1 MDVTGAGAGGGSDGS
16 MGAEVEAEVEIK
28 VGVEI
33 EVETEVE
40 GCKLA
45 VWPSAIRAVVFC
57 VCDGSDGETEGEGGG
72 EMKAEVSWL
81 PVASGIPDPVLCA
94 AGRMAGSGARISGP
108 VEAATMGVG
117 AELVASPSGQVLITA

>member
-1 MDVTGAGAGGGSDGS
+1 MDVAGAGAGGGSDGS
-16 MGAEVEAEVEIK
+16 MGAEEEIK

-40 GCKLA
+40 VCKLA
-45 VWPSAIRAVVFC
+45 VWPSAIRAAVFC
-57 VCDGSDGETEGEGGG
+57 GCDGSDGETEGEGVG

-81 PVASGIPDPVLCA
+81 PGASGILDPVLCA
-94 AGRMAGSGARISGP
+94 AGMVAGSGARISGP
-108 VEAATMGVG
+108 VEGATMGVG

>member
-1 MDVTGAGAGGGSDGS
+1 MDVTGAGAGSGSDGS
-16 MGAEVEAEVEIK
+16 MGAEVEIK
-28 VGVEI
+28 VGGKMGVET

-45 VWPSAIRAVVFC
+45 LCPSAMRAAVFC
-57 VCDGSDGETEGEGGG
+57 GCDGSDGDTEGEGVG

-81 PVASGIPDPVLCA
+81 LVASGIHDPGLCA
-94 AGRMAGSGARISGP
+94 AGMMAGSGARISGP

-117 AELVASPSGQVLITA
+117 AGLVASPSEQVPITA